1 MDNPTV
7 SVQDHNYTYMFNFEQ
22 VTVDALLF
30 HARLLSFWVEKKI
43 GRKVS
48 LWRVWRND
56 SLPNSDNCVREALAR
71 RRQNWSKAE
80 NFKKLRN
87 FLGFLRFPV
96 QAFLHLVSHLSAQQ
110 LQALL
115 SSESTLSQN
124 QTCLQFKKRRRQK
137 SGIFLVQH
145 KRKGCTMRIICALK
159 GMNQFIKTDFMSS
172 GIIDCI
178 DHFITWNLSLAN
190 YSLKGSTSIHS
201 FHTFCQ
207 FQFCTSGH
215 KQKVPERT
223 GSDREWSATFLK
235 PPTSSESPAGPD
247 LKSPVWLVGGLWQAA
262 AFSYFGHRPQWVSK
276 AGRMESRAAAQGRG
290 TIGSHLSSSR
300 SF

>member
-1 MDNPTV
+1 MVSIVIKVQRWENTLGTNWPNVLPTK
-7 SVQDHNYTYMFNFEQ
+7 SSRFEQ
-22 VTVDALLF
+22 LWCAADTSRADLRTRIKESPSWWRGTGRSSSDGRRVDRSFAAGSSF
-30 HARLLSFWVEKKI
+30 HPDSRLPGLGLNQPREEGEDHHGQPHRLRAGSQLHLHVQLRAGNSWRFAFSAAVIPSWKKI

-124 QTCLQFKKRRRQK
+124 QTCLQF
-137 SGIFLVQH
+137 
-145 KRKGCTMRIICALK
+145 
-159 GMNQFIKTDFMSS
+159 
-172 GIIDCI
+172 
-178 DHFITWNLSLAN
+178 
-190 YSLKGSTSIHS
+190 
-201 FHTFCQ
+201 
-207 FQFCTSGH
+207 
-215 KQKVPERT
+215 
-223 GSDREWSATFLK
+223 
-235 PPTSSESPAGPD
+235 
-247 LKSPVWLVGGLWQAA
+247 
-262 AFSYFGHRPQWVSK
+262 
-276 AGRMESRAAAQGRG
+276 
-290 TIGSHLSSSR
+290 
-300 SF
+300 